1 MRTTLSDLKR
11 WHSEQQPIAVMTCY
25 DASFARVLEESA
37 VDVLLIGDSLG
48 MVLQGHPSPNPVT
61 LEDVAYH
68 TRCVVRGSQRCFI
81 LSDMPFGTSQLSPQ
95 ETFRNAAIL
104 IQAGAQMIKIEGGL
118 EMVETIRFLSER
130 GIPVCAHI
138 GMTPQSHHQYGGFK
152 VQGRDSHQADQ
163 IMQAALAHEAA
174 GAAMILMECIP
185 RVLADRVC
193 SALKVPTIG
202 IGATPGCSGQVLVLY
217 DVIGL
222 SPGPLSKLA
231 KDYSSVPGGIAGM
244 IRSYVKE
251 VKNRAFPTEQHC
263 Y

>member
-25 DASFARVLEESA
+25 DASFARVLEESE

-68 TRCVVRGSQRCFI
+68 TRCVARGSQRCFI
-81 LSDMPFGTSQLSPQ
+81 LADMPFGTSQISPQ
-95 ETFRNAAIL
+95 ETFRNAAVL
-104 IQAGAQMIKIEGGL
+104 VQAGAQMVKIEGGL
-118 EMVETIRFLSER
+118 EMVDTIQFLSER
-130 GIPVCAHI
+130 GIPVCAHV

-152 VQGRDSHQADQ
+152 VQGRDSLRADQ
-163 IMQAALAHEAA
+163 IVEAALALEAA
-174 GAAMILMECIP
+174 GASIILMECIP

-193 SALKVPTIG
+193 AAVKVPTIG
-202 IGATPGCSGQVLVLY
+202 IGASPACSGQVLVLY

-222 SPGPLSKLA
+222 SSKPLSKLA

-244 IRSYVKE
+244 VRTYVKE
-251 VKNRAFPTEQHC
+251 VKNRVFPSDQHC